1 MRNLIYRLDWF
12 LRTTERKQTTQKRSI
27 LNAKNITSETAE
39 DIVGNQEERIMDILR
54 SKLLVGKLEGDLYVR

>member
-54 SKLLVGKLEGDLYVR
+54 SKLLVGKLKGDLYVR